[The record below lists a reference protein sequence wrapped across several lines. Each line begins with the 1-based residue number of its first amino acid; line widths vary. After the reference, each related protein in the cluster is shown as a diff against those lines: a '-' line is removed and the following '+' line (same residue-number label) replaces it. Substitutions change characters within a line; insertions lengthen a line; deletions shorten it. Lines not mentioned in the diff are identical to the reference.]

1 MPYLCTVKTREPMTW
16 IIITAVLVL
25 AAIICLTYFLSL
37 SVVAMCIMTVAVAIT
52 AGVVWFM
59 VNLIKRNKHNN
70 KN

>member
-1 MPYLCTVKTREPMTW
+1 MIW

-59 VNLIKRNKHNN
+59 VTLIKRNKHNN

>member
-1 MPYLCTVKTREPMTW
+1 MIW

-37 SVVAMCIMTVAVAIT
+37 SVVAVCIMVVAVVIT

-59 VNLIKRNKHNN
+59 VTLIKRNKHNN

>member
-1 MPYLCTVKTREPMTW
+1 MTW

-59 VNLIKRNKHNN
+59 VTLIKRNKHNN

>member
-1 MPYLCTVKTREPMTW
+1 LPYLCTVKTKEPMIW

-37 SVVAMCIMTVAVAIT
+37 SVVSVCIMVVAVAIT

-59 VNLIKRNKHNN
+59 VTLIKRNKHNN

>member
-1 MPYLCTVKTREPMTW
+1 MIW

-37 SVVAMCIMTVAVAIT
+37 SVVAVCIMVVAVVIT

-59 VNLIKRNKHNN
+59 VNLVKRNKHNN

>member
-1 MPYLCTVKTREPMTW
+1 MIW

-37 SVVAMCIMTVAVAIT
+37 SVVSVCIMVVAVAIT

-59 VNLIKRNKHNN
+59 VTLIKRNKNNN

>member
-1 MPYLCTVKTREPMTW
+1 MIW

-37 SVVAMCIMTVAVAIT
+37 SVVAVCIMVVAVAIT

-59 VNLIKRNKHNN
+59 VTLIKRNKHNN

>member
-1 MPYLCTVKTREPMTW
+1 MIW

-37 SVVAMCIMTVAVAIT
+37 SVVAGCIMVVAVVIT

-59 VNLIKRNKHNN
+59 VTLIKRNKHNN